1 MADEL
6 EAYFQAVEAELNNIL
21 SALDEPISTPS
32 SYTYSK
38 NAGLLRLYIILT
50 EGREHHRALASKY
63 REETGLSLLGD
74 FLEVRKDTA
83 VECKQELIGR
93 AKEAATNSEQYK
105 FPEYLEQL
113 EIALSL
119 DGIIDAGLTYNGYQN
134 YTIEVELRSGMEL
147 LAGNI
152 DDLENS
158 IRAGRQLI
166 ANTQTG
172 RPATATWMHKL
183 FKPAIRGESISNLA
197 WVATSGRYF
206 ETKEETHAAYTQRMI
221 GLYHDIMR
229 ARLDGMG
236 KKAPFW
242 ILLED
247 GNLSLTLKTDK
258 GGTARPRMS
267 PQRFLARAER
277 KIRAIL
283 ENGMKSVDNNLNSM
297 ADVIRYHERA
307 ITYYEDA
314 LKYIQE
320 LIVSL
325 PSEQEYGRGRYSGL
339 EEERYIENQIGV
351 VKTKVSQVIHRDEMS
366 AKVTARANLRLA
378 ILANRL
384 AAGEVSET
392 ERVYLGYRPGKSDL
406 KLRMKRIVQQ
416 QKQNLQKTQID
427 IERLTRLAETNLK
440 ELEKE
445 LSKL

>member
-21 SALDEPISTPS
+21 SALDEPVNSVTGS
-32 SYTYSK
+32 VYSK
-38 NAGLLRLYIILT
+38 FRGLHRLFDQMVKGIVNHK
-50 EGREHHRALASKY
+50 ELAAKCRDTVYS
-63 REETGLSLLGD
+63 SLFSD
-74 FLEVRKDTA
+74 FWDVQKNTS
-83 VECKQELIGR
+83 VECKQELIAS

-113 EIALSL
+113 EIALSV
-119 DGIIDAGLTYNGYQN
+119 DGIIESGIIWGGYGN

-277 KIRAIL
+277 RIQAIL

-320 LIVSL
+320 LMASL
-325 PSEQEYGRGRYSGL
+325 PSEPDYDGGFFET
-339 EEERYIENQIGV
+339 EEMYIENQIGV
-351 VKTKVSQVIHRDEMS
+351 VKAKVSQVIHRDEMS